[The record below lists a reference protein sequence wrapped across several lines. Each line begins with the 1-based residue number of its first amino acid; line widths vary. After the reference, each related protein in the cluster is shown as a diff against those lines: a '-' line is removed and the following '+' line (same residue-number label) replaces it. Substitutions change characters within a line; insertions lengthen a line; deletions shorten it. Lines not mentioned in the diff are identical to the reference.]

1 MSKVQEPAF
10 RSNELK
16 QPHRR
21 RLLALGAAV
30 MAAPL
35 AGGMFSAGAQAG
47 KPPSAPATDASQAAP
62 PASRTTLAKRKLGPL
77 EVSPIGL
84 GCMAMAPGFYNPA
97 PDHAAMVRLIRDA
110 HAMGVTFFDTA
121 EVYGPFISEEI
132 VGEALAPIRNAVVL
146 ATKFGFNYNGNSV
159 SGRNSQPA
167 HIKTRVEGML
177 KRLRTDRIDL
187 LYLHRMD
194 PNVPIADIAG
204 AVGELI
210 AAGKVRAFGVSEV
223 NPETLRGA
231 HAVTPVAAVQSEY
244 SLLERLPEI
253 AMLDTCAELGI
264 GFVPWG
270 PTMRG
275 LLADGFN
282 AYSRFDSRDRRA
294 SVPFLAPAALETN
307 MKIVALAREWAQRK
321 NATPVQIALDWLLAQ
336 RDFIVPIP
344 GTTKWPHLREN
355 MGALDLR
362 FTAAEL
368 AEFRSALAALPIVG
382 NRPASKAKE
391 NE

>member
-1 MSKVQEPAF
+1 M
-10 RSNELK
+10 SNEHE
-16 QPHRR
+16 QHQRDRAAPGRR
-21 RLLALGAAV
+21 RFLAGTLGTMAAVPLMAGLPDIARAQSATPAGAAGRV
-30 MAAPL
+30 RLP
-35 AGGMFSAGAQAG
+35 Q
-47 KPPSAPATDASQAAP
+47 
-62 PASRTTLAKRKLGPL
+62 RRLGPL

-97 PDHAAMVRLIRDA
+97 PERAAMVRLIRDA
-110 HAMGVTFFDTA
+110 HALGVTFFDTA

-132 VGEALAPIRNAVVL
+132 VGEALAPIRNEVVL
-146 ATKFGFNYNGNSV
+146 ATKFGFNYNGSSV
-159 SGRNSQPA
+159 TGRNSQPA

-177 KRLRTDRIDL
+177 QRLRTDRIDL

-194 PNVPIADIAG
+194 PDVPIADIAG
-204 AVGELI
+204 AVGGLI
-210 AAGKVRAFGVSEV
+210 SEGKVRAFGVSEL

-244 SLLERLPEI
+244 SLLERLPEV

-282 AYSRFDSRDRRA
+282 GYSRFAAQDRRA
-294 SVPFLAPAALETN
+294 AVPFFAPEALETN
-307 MKIVALAREWAQRK
+307 MAVVALARDWAQRK
-321 NATPVQIALDWLLAQ
+321 EATPVQIALAWLLAQ

-355 MGALDLR
+355 LDALDVR
-362 FTAAEL
+362 FSAAEL
-368 AEFRSALAALPIVG
+368 AEFRTALEALPIIG
-382 NRPASKAKE
+382 NRPASKARE

>member
-1 MSKVQEPAF
+1 M
-10 RSNELK
+10 SNEREQ
-16 QPHRR
+16 QPARDHAAPDRR
-21 RLLALGAAV
+21 RFLVGTLGTMAAV
-30 MAAPL
+30 PLMA
-35 AGGMFSAGAQAG
+35 GMQGIAQAQ
-47 KPPSAPATDASQAAP
+47 SATPAIAAGRGRLP
-62 PASRTTLAKRKLGPL
+62 QRRLGPL

-97 PDHAAMVRLIRDA
+97 PERSAMIRLIRDA
-110 HAMGVTFFDTA
+110 HRMGVTFFDTA
-121 EVYGPFISEEI
+121 EVYGPFVSEEI
-132 VGEALAPIRNAVVL
+132 VGEALQPIRNEVVL
-146 ATKFGFNYNGNSV
+146 ATKFGFSYNGSSV
-159 SGRNSQPA
+159 TGRNSRPA
-167 HIKTRVEGML
+167 HVKARVEGSL

-204 AVGELI
+204 AVGDLI
-210 AAGKVRAFGVSEV
+210 SAGKVRAFGVSEV

-244 SLLERLPEI
+244 SMLERLPEVT
-253 AMLDTCAELGI
+253 MLDTCAELGV

-282 AYSRFDSRDRRA
+282 DYSRFAAQDRRA
-294 SVPFLAPAALETN
+294 DVPFFAPEALKTN
-307 MKIVALAREWAQRK
+307 MAVVALARDWAQRK
-321 NATPVQIALDWLLAQ
+321 EATPVQIAMAWLLAQ

-355 MGALDLR
+355 LGATDVR
-362 FTAAEL
+362 FTAGEL
-368 AEFRSALAALPIVG
+368 AEFRTALAALPVVG
-382 NRPASKAKE
+382 NRPVSKARE

>member
-1 MSKVQEPAF
+1 MSDSTQYNHHTTLPRRGFIGGMGLAAIAGVLPGVAVTTARTGALPATAAT
-10 RSNELK
+10 SA
-16 QPHRR
+16 PGRR
-21 RLLALGAAV
+21 RLG
-30 MAAPL
+30 
-35 AGGMFSAGAQAG
+35 S
-47 KPPSAPATDASQAAP
+47 
-62 PASRTTLAKRKLGPL
+62 L
-77 EVSPIGL
+77 EVSALGL
-84 GCMAMAPGFYNPA
+84 GCMNMAPGFYNPA
-97 PDHAAMVRLIRDA
+97 PDPRAMVRLIRDA
-110 HAMGVTFFDTA
+110 HAMGVTFYDTA
-121 EVYGPFISEEI
+121 EVYGPFISETI

-146 ATKFGFNYNGNSV
+146 ATKFGFNYNGSSV
-159 SGRNSQPA
+159 TGRNSQPA

-177 KRLRTDRIDL
+177 TRLRTDRIDL

-194 PNVPIADIAG
+194 PEVPIADIAG

-210 AAGKVRAFGVSEV
+210 RAGKVRAFGVSEV

-244 SLLERLPEI
+244 SLLERLPEL

-282 AYSRFDSRDRRA
+282 GYSRFAAQDRRA
-294 SVPFLAPAALETN
+294 AVPFFTPEALETN
-307 MKIVALAREWAQRK
+307 MKIVALARDWAQRK
-321 NATPVQIALDWLLAQ
+321 EATPVQIALAWLLAQ

-355 MGALDLR
+355 MRALDVR
-362 FTAAEL
+362 FTAGEL
-368 AEFRSALAALPIVG
+368 AEFRTALAALPIVG
-382 NRPASKAKE
+382 NRLASKAQK

>member
-1 MSKVQEPAF
+1 MSNEHQEPGQQDPAA
-10 RSNELK
+10 RG
-16 QPHRR
+16 RR
-21 RLLALGAAV
+21 NFLAGTLGAATTAALAV
-30 MAAPL
+30 GAQGAAQAQPAAPAVA
-35 AGGMFSAGAQAG
+35 AGGGQR
-47 KPPSAPATDASQAAP
+47 P
-62 PASRTTLAKRKLGPL
+62 RRRLGPL

-97 PDHAAMVRLIRDA
+97 PERQAMVRLIRDA
-110 HAMGVTFFDTA
+110 HRMGVTFFDTA

-132 VGEALAPIRNAVVL
+132 VGEALAPIRNEVVL
-146 ATKFGFNYNGNSV
+146 ASKFGFGYNGSSV
-159 SGRNSQPA
+159 TGRNSQLA
-167 HIKTRVEGML
+167 HIKARVEGML

-194 PNVPIADIAG
+194 PSVPIADIAG
-204 AVGELI
+204 AVGDLI
-210 AAGKVRAFGVSEV
+210 KAGKVRAFGVSEV
-223 NPETLRGA
+223 NPETLRDA

-244 SLLERLPEI
+244 SLLERLPEV

-282 AYSRFDSRDRRA
+282 AYSRFATQDRRA
-294 SVPFLAPAALETN
+294 SVPFLAPEALETN
-307 MKIVALAREWAQRK
+307 LKIVALAREWAQRK
-321 NATPVQIALDWLLAQ
+321 NATPVQIALAWLLAQ

-355 MGALDLR
+355 MGAVDVR
-362 FTAAEL
+362 FTAEEL
-368 AEFRSALAALPIVG
+368 AEFRTALAALPMVG
-382 NRPASKAKE
+382 NRPASKARD

>member
-1 MSKVQEPAF
+1 
-10 RSNELK
+10 
-16 QPHRR
+16 
-21 RLLALGAAV
+21 
-30 MAAPL
+30 
-35 AGGMFSAGAQAG
+35 
-47 KPPSAPATDASQAAP
+47 
-62 PASRTTLAKRKLGPL
+62 
-77 EVSPIGL
+77 
-84 GCMAMAPGFYNPA
+84 MAMAPGFYNPA
-97 PDHAAMVRLIRDA
+97 PERQAMVRLIRDA
-110 HAMGVTFFDTA
+110 HRMGVTFFDTA

-132 VGEALAPIRNAVVL
+132 VGEALQPIRNEVVL
-146 ATKFGFNYNGNSV
+146 ASKFGFSYNGS
-159 SGRNSQPA
+159 SITGRNSQPT

-194 PNVPIADIAG
+194 PNVPIADIAD
-204 AVGELI
+204 AVGDLI
-210 AAGKVRAFGVSEV
+210 KAGKVRAFGVSEL
-223 NPETLRGA
+223 NPETLRAA

-244 SLLERLPEI
+244 SLLERLPEV

-282 AYSRFDSRDRRA
+282 AYSRFAAQDRRA
-294 SVPFLAPAALETN
+294 SVPFLAPEALETN
-307 MKIVALAREWAQRK
+307 LKVVALARDWAQRK
-321 NATPVQIALDWLLAQ
+321 EATSVQIALAWLLAQ

-355 MGALDLR
+355 MGAADVR
-362 FTAAEL
+362 FTPGEL
-368 AEFRSALAALPIVG
+368 AEFRTALAALPVVG
-382 NRPASKAKE
+382 NRPASKARD

>member
-1 MSKVQEPAF
+1 MSVALPVVAATERAGSSSAAPGTSA
-10 RSNELK
+10 
-16 QPHRR
+16 PGRR
-21 RLLALGAAV
+21 R
-30 MAAPL
+30 
-35 AGGMFSAGAQAG
+35 
-47 KPPSAPATDASQAAP
+47 
-62 PASRTTLAKRKLGPL
+62 LGPL

-97 PDHAAMVRLIRDA
+97 PERAAMVRLIRDA
-110 HAMGVTFFDTA
+110 HAFGVTFFDTA

-132 VGEALAPIRNAVVL
+132 VGEALAPIRNEVVL
-146 ATKFGFNYNGNSV
+146 ATKFGFNYNGSSV
-159 SGRNSQPA
+159 TGRNSQPA

-177 KRLRTDRIDL
+177 TRLRTDRIDL

-204 AVGELI
+204 AVGDLI
-210 AAGKVRAFGVSEV
+210 SDGKVRAFGVSEV

-244 SLLERLPEI
+244 SLLERLPEV

-282 AYSRFDSRDRRA
+282 GYSRFAAQDRRA
-294 SVPFLAPAALETN
+294 SVPFLAPEALETN
-307 MKIVALAREWAQRK
+307 MKIVALARDWAQRK
-321 NATPVQIALDWLLAQ
+321 EATPVQIALAWLLAQ

-355 MGALDLR
+355 MHALDVR
-362 FTAAEL
+362 FTAGEL
-368 AEFRSALAALPIVG
+368 AEFRTALAALPIVG
-382 NRPASKAKE
+382 NRPASKARE

>member
-1 MSKVQEPAF
+1 MSNEHQEPGQQDPAA
-10 RSNELK
+10 RG
-16 QPHRR
+16 RR
-21 RLLALGAAV
+21 NFLAGTLGAATTAALAV
-30 MAAPL
+30 GAQGAAQAQPAAPAVA
-35 AGGMFSAGAQAG
+35 AGGGQR
-47 KPPSAPATDASQAAP
+47 P
-62 PASRTTLAKRKLGPL
+62 RRRLGPL

-97 PDHAAMVRLIRDA
+97 PERQAMVRLIRDA
-110 HAMGVTFFDTA
+110 HRMGVTFFDTA

-132 VGEALAPIRNAVVL
+132 VGEALAPIRNEVVL
-146 ATKFGFNYNGNSV
+146 ASKFGFGYNGSSV
-159 SGRNSQPA
+159 TGRNSQLA
-167 HIKTRVEGML
+167 HIKARVEGML

-194 PNVPIADIAG
+194 PSVPIADIAG
-204 AVGELI
+204 AVGDLI
-210 AAGKVRAFGVSEV
+210 KAGKVRAFGVSEV
-223 NPETLRGA
+223 NPETLRDA

-244 SLLERLPEI
+244 SLLERLPEV

-282 AYSRFDSRDRRA
+282 AYSRFAAPDRRA
-294 SVPFLAPAALETN
+294 SVPFLAPEALETN
-307 MKIVALAREWAQRK
+307 LKIVALARDWAQRK
-321 NATPVQIALDWLLAQ
+321 NATPVQIALAWLLAQ

-355 MGALDLR
+355 MGALDVR
-362 FTAAEL
+362 FTPGEL
-368 AEFRSALAALPIVG
+368 AEFRTALAALPVVG
-382 NRPASKAKE
+382 NRPASKARD

>member
-1 MSKVQEPAF
+1 M
-10 RSNELK
+10 RNEHEGRD
-16 QPHRR
+16 QRNHAAHDRR
-21 RLLALGAAV
+21 RFLAGSLGA
-30 MAAPL
+30 MAAVPL
-35 AGGMFSAGAQAG
+35 MTGMQGVVRAQSA
-47 KPPSAPATDASQAAP
+47 K
-62 PASRTTLAKRKLGPL
+62 PASTAGRRQLPQRRLGPL
-77 EVSPIGL
+77 EVSALGL

-97 PDHAAMVRLIRDA
+97 PERAAMIRLIRDA
-110 HAMGVTFFDTA
+110 HRMGVTFFDTA

-132 VGEALAPIRNAVVL
+132 VGEALQPIRNEVVL
-146 ATKFGFNYNGNSV
+146 ASKFGFNYDGSSV
-159 SGRNSQPA
+159 TGRNSRPA
-167 HIKTRVEGML
+167 HIKERVDGML

-194 PNVPIADIAG
+194 PKVPIADIAG
-204 AVGELI
+204 VVGDLVS
-210 AAGKVRAFGVSEV
+210 AGKVRAFGVSEV

-244 SLLERLPEI
+244 SLLERLSEI
-253 AMLDTCAELGI
+253 AMLDTCAELGV

-282 AYSRFDSRDRRA
+282 GYSRFAAQDRRA
-294 SVPFLAPAALETN
+294 SVPFFASEALETN
-307 MKIVALAREWAQRK
+307 LKVVALARDWAQRK
-321 NATPVQIALDWLLAQ
+321 QATPVQIALAWLLAQ

-355 MGALDLR
+355 LGALEVR
-362 FTAAEL
+362 FTAGEL
-368 AEFRSALAALPIVG
+368 AEFRTALAALPIVG
-382 NRPASKAKE
+382 NRPASKAQE

>member
-1 MSKVQEPAF
+1 MN
-10 RSNELK
+10 NEHAQQHAQHLTA
-16 QPHRR
+16 PDRR
-21 RLLALGAAV
+21 RFLAGTLGA
-30 MAAPL
+30 MAAVPL
-35 AGGMFSAGAQAG
+35 MAGLPDIARAQSA
-47 KPPSAPATDASQAAP
+47 T
-62 PASRTTLAKRKLGPL
+62 PASAAGRGRVPQRRLGSL
-77 EVSPIGL
+77 EISPIGL

-97 PDHAAMVRLIRDA
+97 PERAAMVRLIRDA
-110 HAMGVTFFDTA
+110 HRMGVTFFDTA

-321 NATPVQIALDWLLAQ
+321 NATPVQIALAWLLAQ

>member
-1 MSKVQEPAF
+1 
-10 RSNELK
+10 
-16 QPHRR
+16 
-21 RLLALGAAV
+21 
-30 MAAPL
+30 
-35 AGGMFSAGAQAG
+35 
-47 KPPSAPATDASQAAP
+47 
-62 PASRTTLAKRKLGPL
+62 
-77 EVSPIGL
+77 
-84 GCMAMAPGFYNPA
+84 
-97 PDHAAMVRLIRDA
+97 
-110 HAMGVTFFDTA
+110 
-121 EVYGPFISEEI
+121 
-132 VGEALAPIRNAVVL
+132 
-146 ATKFGFNYNGNSV
+146 
-159 SGRNSQPA
+159 
-167 HIKTRVEGML
+167 ML

-210 AAGKVRAFGVSEV
+210 AAGKVRAFGLSEV

-244 SLLERLPEI
+244 SMLERLPEV
-253 AMLDTCAELGI
+253 AMLDTCAELGV

-282 AYSRFDSRDRRA
+282 EFSRFAAPDRRA
-294 SVPFLAPAALETN
+294 SVPLLAPEALRTN
-307 MKIVALAREWAQRK
+307 LKVVALARDWAQRK
-321 NATPVQIALDWLLAQ
+321 DATPVQIAMAWLLAQ

-355 MGALDLR
+355 MGTLDVR
-362 FTAAEL
+362 FTPAEL
-368 AEFRSALAALPIVG
+368 TELRTALVALPVAG
-382 NRPASKAKE
+382 NRPASKARE

>member
-1 MSKVQEPAF
+1 M
-10 RSNELK
+10 SNEDRR
-16 QPHRR
+16 QPRQHQAALDRR
-21 RLLALGAAV
+21 GFLAGTMGAMAAV
-30 MAAPL
+30 PLMA
-35 AGGMFSAGAQAG
+35 GMPGIAQAQ
-47 KPPSAPATDASQAAP
+47 SAVPAVIAGSGRLPQ
-62 PASRTTLAKRKLGPL
+62 RRLGPL

-97 PDHAAMVRLIRDA
+97 PERAAMIRLIRDA

-121 EVYGPFISEEI
+121 EVYGPFISEDI
-132 VGEALAPIRNAVVL
+132 VGEALAPIRNDVVL
-146 ATKFGFNYNGNSV
+146 ATKFGFSYSGASV
-159 SGRNSQPA
+159 TGRNSQPA
-167 HIKTRVEGML
+167 HIRARLEGML
-177 KRLRTDRIDL
+177 QRLRTDRIDL

-194 PNVPIADIAG
+194 PDVPIADIAG
-204 AVGELI
+204 AVGDLI

-244 SLLERLPEI
+244 SLLERLPEV
-253 AMLDTCAELGI
+253 AMLDTCAELGT

-275 LLADGFN
+275 LLADGLN
-282 AYSRFDSRDRRA
+282 AYSRFATQDRRA
-294 SVPFLAPAALETN
+294 AVPFFAPDALETN
-307 MKIVALAREWAQRK
+307 MKIVVLARDWAQRK
-321 NATPVQIALDWLLAQ
+321 QATPVQIALAWLLAQ

-355 MGALDLR
+355 LGALDVR
-362 FTAAEL
+362 FSVDEL
-368 AEFRSALAALPIVG
+368 AEFRTALEALSVAG
-382 NRPASKAKE
+382 NRPAGKAQE

>member
-1 MSKVQEPAF
+1 MSNEHQEPGQQDPAA
-10 RSNELK
+10 RG
-16 QPHRR
+16 RR
-21 RLLALGAAV
+21 NFLAGTLGAATTAALAV
-30 MAAPL
+30 GAQGAAQAQPAAPAVA
-35 AGGMFSAGAQAG
+35 AGGGQR
-47 KPPSAPATDASQAAP
+47 P
-62 PASRTTLAKRKLGPL
+62 RRRLGPL

-97 PDHAAMVRLIRDA
+97 PERQAMVRLIRDA
-110 HAMGVTFFDTA
+110 HRMGVTFFDTA

-132 VGEALAPIRNAVVL
+132 VGEALAPIRNEVVL
-146 ATKFGFNYNGNSV
+146 ASKFGFGYNGSSV
-159 SGRNSQPA
+159 TGRNSQLA
-167 HIKTRVEGML
+167 HIKARVEGML

-194 PNVPIADIAG
+194 PSVPIADIAG
-204 AVGELI
+204 AVGDLI
-210 AAGKVRAFGVSEV
+210 KAGKVRAFGVSEV
-223 NPETLRGA
+223 NPETLRDA

-244 SLLERLPEI
+244 SLLERLPEV

-264 GFVPWG
+264 GFVPLG

-282 AYSRFDSRDRRA
+282 AYSRFATQDRRA
-294 SVPFLAPAALETN
+294 SVPFLAPEALETN
-307 MKIVALAREWAQRK
+307 LKIVALAREWAQRK
-321 NATPVQIALDWLLAQ
+321 NATPVQIALAWLLAQ

-355 MGALDLR
+355 MGAVDVR
-362 FTAAEL
+362 FTAEEL
-368 AEFRSALAALPIVG
+368 AEFRTALAALPMVG
-382 NRPASKAKE
+382 NRPASKARD

>member
-1 MSKVQEPAF
+1 MSNAHERRKFLAGAIATAPLIAGMAPIAQAQPATPAPAAGGG
-10 RSNELK
+10 R
-16 QPHRR
+16 QTRR
-21 RLLALGAAV
+21 R
-30 MAAPL
+30 
-35 AGGMFSAGAQAG
+35 
-47 KPPSAPATDASQAAP
+47 
-62 PASRTTLAKRKLGPL
+62 LGPL

-97 PDHAAMVRLIRDA
+97 PERAAMVRLIRDA
-110 HAMGVTFFDTA
+110 HRMGVTFFDTA

-132 VGEALAPIRNAVVL
+132 VGEALQPIRNDVVL
-146 ATKFGFNYNGNSV
+146 ASKFGFAYNGSSV
-159 SGRNSQPA
+159 TGRNSRPA
-167 HIKTRVEGML
+167 HIKTRVEGSL

-194 PNVPIADIAG
+194 PSVPIADIAG

-210 AAGKVRAFGVSEV
+210 SAGKVRAFGVSEV
-223 NPETLRGA
+223 SPETLRGA

-244 SLLERLPEI
+244 SMLERLPEV
-253 AMLDTCAELGI
+253 AMLDTCAALGV

-270 PTMRG
+270 PTMRA

-282 AYSRFDSRDRRA
+282 EFSRFAAPDRRA
-294 SVPFLAPAALETN
+294 GVPFLAPEALATN
-307 MKIVALAREWAQRK
+307 MKVVALARDWAQRK
-321 NATPVQIALDWLLAQ
+321 DATPVQIALAWLLAQ

-355 MGALDLR
+355 MGALNVR
-362 FTAAEL
+362 FTAGEL
-368 AEFRSALAALPIVG
+368 TEFRTALAALPVVG
-382 NRPASKAKE
+382 NRAASKARE

>member
-1 MSKVQEPAF
+1 MSNEHQEPGQQDPAA
-10 RSNELK
+10 RG
-16 QPHRR
+16 RR
-21 RLLALGAAV
+21 NFLAGTLGAATTAALAV
-30 MAAPL
+30 GAQGAAQAQPAAPAVA
-35 AGGMFSAGAQAG
+35 AGGGQR
-47 KPPSAPATDASQAAP
+47 P
-62 PASRTTLAKRKLGPL
+62 RRRLGPL

-97 PDHAAMVRLIRDA
+97 PERQAMVRLIRDA
-110 HAMGVTFFDTA
+110 HRMGVTFFDTA

-132 VGEALAPIRNAVVL
+132 VGEALAPIRNEVVL
-146 ATKFGFNYNGNSV
+146 ASKFGFGYNGSSV
-159 SGRNSQPA
+159 TGRNSQLA
-167 HIKTRVEGML
+167 HIKARVEGML

-194 PNVPIADIAG
+194 PSVPIADIAG
-204 AVGELI
+204 AVGDLI
-210 AAGKVRAFGVSEV
+210 KAGKVRAFGVSEV
-223 NPETLRGA
+223 NPETLRDA

-244 SLLERLPEI
+244 SLLERLPEV

-282 AYSRFDSRDRRA
+282 AYSRFATQDRRT
-294 SVPFLAPAALETN
+294 SVPFLAPEALETN
-307 MKIVALAREWAQRK
+307 LKIVALARDWAQRK
-321 NATPVQIALDWLLAQ
+321 NATPVQIALAWLLAQ

-355 MGALDLR
+355 MGALDVR
-362 FTAAEL
+362 FTPGEL
-368 AEFRSALAALPIVG
+368 AEFRTALAALPVVG
-382 NRPASKAKE
+382 NRPASKARD